1 MKKKA
6 CRECK
11 ILVTSSEGC
20 PLCKGSTFV
29 VNWKGRIIVLDSG
42 KSKVAE
48 KMNLTTDGEYAI
60 KVS

>member
-6 CRECK
+6 CRDCK
-11 ILVTSSEGC
+11 ILVTSEPC

-29 VNWKGRIIVLDSG
+29 VNWKGRIIVLDNG

-48 KMNLTTDGEYAI
+48 KMGLTNDGEYAI
-60 KVS
+60 KVT